1 MNDMQL
7 KRRAHEELAAYRA
20 EHVPLFNDQPLKFGV
35 FSINSNGSVFM
46 SEPPSSFEVS
56 WPHSLAIAEQVDR
69 MGFEL
74 IVPVARWQGFGGTT
88 NWAGENFETLT
99 YAAGLAAR
107 TSKVMT
113 FATVHA
119 SVVNPVAAAKAIT
132 TIDHISNGRA
142 GLNVV
147 MGWNEAEMAM
157 LGVRMREHGDRYKLG
172 AEWLEIVDRLWTETK
187 PFDYD
192 GDYFQLKNLEAAPKP
207 IQMRPVVINAGGS
220 PAGIDFSARYAD
232 VNYTVFT
239 TSEQASRYCQSIRAT
254 AFNDHGRT
262 LQMVTMVI
270 VVCRDTEGE
279 AKAAYQSIIDH
290 GDWTAAGNFA
300 RGLNIQ
306 TFGEHLKPEILAKFV
321 AGSGSHAIVGTPEQV
336 VDGLRAVKA
345 AGIDGVFL
353 GLIDYVE
360 ELKYFEERVMPLLG
374 QAGLR
379 R

>member
-1 MNDMQL
+1 MSDVQY
-7 KRRAHEELAAYRA
+7 KRRAVEELAEYRA
-20 EHVPLFNDQPLKFGV
+20 AHVPLFNDQPLKLGV
-35 FSINSNGSVFM
+35 FSVNSNGSVFM
-46 SEPPSSFEVS
+46 SDPPSSFEVS

-69 MGFEL
+69 MGFEM

-107 TSKVMT
+107 TSQVMT

-157 LGVRMREHGDRYKLG
+157 LGVTMREHGDRYKMG
-172 AEWLEIVDRLWTETK
+172 AEWLEIVDRLWTETGS
-187 PFDYD
+187 FDYD
-192 GDYFQLKNLEAAPKP
+192 GDYFQLKGLEASPKP
-207 IQMRPVVINAGGS
+207 IQLRPVVINAGGS
-220 PAGIDFSARYAD
+220 PAGIDFSAHYAD

-239 TSEQASRYCQSIRAT
+239 TAEQASGYCAKIREK
-254 AFNDHGRT
+254 AFGDYGRT

-270 VVCRDTEGE
+270 VVCRDTEEE

-290 GDWTAAGNFA
+290 GDWEAAGNFA

-306 TFGEHLKPEILAKFV
+306 TYSEHLKPELLAKFV
-321 AGSGSHAIVGTPEQV
+321 AGSGGHAIVGTPEQV
-336 VDGLRAVKA
+336 VDGLREVKQ

-360 ELKYFEERVMPLLG
+360 ELKYFDERVMPLLR